1 MSTDSPEPGTSLRDT
16 PLQPVLLVMRNTFGW
31 NAEHIE
37 AMQRLGLEI
46 HLVTQVKASLDDPR
60 FASVVLLEPGL
71 DMDTT
76 EKIVLD
82 AARERDI
89 THVFTFYESD
99 ITLVSR
105 VNTVLGHAWANHEA
119 DVIARD
125 KRLQREFLTE
135 HGIPSA
141 KYAAVE
147 GVASGIEA
155 AADFAYPVIVKP
167 SNLSASIGVSL
178 AGNEDQLTAALAEIE
193 SLSGHWDD
201 YFLSGR
207 PAEIALLEEFLPGRE
222 VTLDG
227 VVLHGEFH
235 LSGVTDKMQMPGP
248 YFEEDYYTLPFRT
261 PQEEPELVA
270 LTERIVRGLG
280 VRHCLFNAEFRK
292 HADGTYRVV
301 EFSNRLSGGQN
312 YRNLREVYGLD
323 PVRLWLKALLQDED
337 LDPVT
342 AKAQLWHGEVR
353 RTAPQAATCIKFAYR
368 EGRLLRNNPGDT
380 YHSPYF
386 RSYLPGSKVGSL
398 LRRAPEG
405 WYEIAGSLAVS
416 CPYHGPED
424 IDRIERLATE
434 LDEQLDIIV
443 TPR

>member
-1 MSTDSPEPGTSLRDT
+1 MSTEKPSTAAEFT
-16 PLQPVLLVMRNTFGW
+16 PLQPVILVMRNTYGW

-46 HLVTQVKASLDDPR
+46 HLVTQVKASLDDTR

-82 AARERDI
+82 AARERGT
-89 THVFTFYESD
+89 THVLTFYEAD

-105 VNTVLGHAWANHEA
+105 VNTILGHSWANHEA
-119 DVIARD
+119 DVISRD

-135 HGIPSA
+135 HGIPGA
-141 KYAAVE
+141 KYAAVT
-147 GVASGIEA
+147 GVDSGLQA
-155 AADFAYPVIVKP
+155 AGEFAYPVIVKP
-167 SNLSASIGVSL
+167 TNLSASIGVAL
-178 AGNEDQLTAALAEIE
+178 AKDQAELTAALAEIE
-193 SLSGHWDD
+193 DLSGIWDD

-207 PAEIALLEEFLPGRE
+207 PAEIALLEEFLPGTE

-227 VVLHGEFH
+227 VVLHGKFY

-261 PQEEPELVA
+261 PEEEPELVA
-270 LTERIVRGLG
+270 LTEQIVAGLG
-280 VRHCLFNAEFRK
+280 VRHCLFNAEYRK

-301 EFSNRLSGGQN
+301 EFSTRLSGGQN

-323 PVRLWLKALLQDED
+323 PVRLWLKAVLQDQTLE
-337 LDPVT
+337 T
-342 AKAQLWHGEVR
+342 ASAEAELWRGEVR

-368 EGRLLRNNPGDT
+368 EGRLLRNNPGDA
-380 YHSPYF
+380 YFSPHF

-405 WYEIAGSLAVS
+405 WYEIAGSLAVA
-416 CPYHGPED
+416 CPYDGPES
-424 IDRIERLATE
+424 IDRVERIATE
-434 LDEQLDIIV
+434 LDEQLDVVV